1 MKRDDLVKHFGSV
14 AQTARAFGISV
25 SAVYQWGEVVPER
38 IAYKA
43 QILTG
48 GVVEGNQTWDFEA
61 GEDHGFVAS
70 SCGAGAHMGVAGVA
84 ATEAFESRGC

>member
-1 MKRDDLVKHFGSV
+1 MKRDDVVRHFGNV

-48 GVVEGNQTWDFEA
+48 GVLQVD
-61 GEDHGFVAS
+61 AS
-70 SCGAGAHMGVAGVA
+70 AYPRKRSRA
-84 ATEAFESRGC
+84 A